1 VRRWWWTPA
10 IVFAAALALRAAIV
24 VQLGGTAL
32 FRTPELDSI
41 EYFQWAQQIAH
52 GDFSWPAAPSH
63 GPGYPFFLAALLF
76 ASRGSMFSVHILQ
89 AVAGSVT
96 AVIIALIGRRIA
108 GEKAGLAAGLFAA
121 FYGPLAL
128 IDVSIL
134 AEGLFV
140 LLLSASLLAMFR
152 SAAAK
157 PPFWVL
163 FFAGTALGLAIIVRP
178 TAAILTPVYAYF
190 VWRRATRTAFLV
202 FAIAVAYPVLPV
214 LAHNWMSTG
223 DLLAIQSGGGMNFYI
238 GNSPQHDGTA
248 WARPGGTWDWLRG
261 EAWRAGIRGA
271 AQEDQYYVSKT
282 FAEMRAAPAQ
292 FLALVARKLAW
303 LTQTEEIRDSHCY
316 DFFLQRAPLLR
327 VAMRFSVLLPFAVF
341 GIWISRRSMPWLV
354 AAYLIALTTGIL
366 ALVIGMRYRMPLL
379 PALFVFAGIG
389 AASLFERKNLIPF
402 AITFVVV
409 FALTHIWRHAPSHEL
424 AEEWA
429 MEGIALGK
437 EQRVADALSAFRRAN
452 ELDPRLGIG
461 WTGRG
466 DVELPLGKIA
476 EAESAYVQSIGVDP
490 RNARA
495 YAHLA
500 LVRAAQNNRPG
511 AIALLR
517 QAIAI
522 RPEEEALYNLSGFLF
537 AAGDLDGSE
546 KILRDMLS
554 LNPNDGEAMTGLAR
568 IAERRRQRH

>member
-1 VRRWWWTPA
+1 VRRWWTPA
-10 IVFAAALALRAAIV
+10 IVFAAALALRCAIV

-41 EYFQWAQQIAH
+41 EYFTWAQQIAH

-76 ASRGSMFSVHILQ
+76 VSRGSMFAVHVLQ

-96 AVIIALIGRRIA
+96 AVIIAWIARRIA

-121 FYGPLAL
+121 LYGPLAL

-140 LLLSASLLAMFR
+140 LLLSASLLAVIESMQ
-152 SAAAK
+152 SARPRAM
-157 PPFWVL
+157 L

-178 TAAILTPVYAYF
+178 TAAILIPVYAYF
-190 VWRRATRTAFLV
+190 VWRRASRAAFLV

-214 LAHNWMSTG
+214 LAHNWLATG
-223 DLLAIQSGGGMNFYI
+223 DMLAIQSGGGMNFYI
-238 GNSPQHDGTA
+238 GNSPRHDGTA

-271 AQEDQYYVSKT
+271 AREDQYYVGKT
-282 FAEMRAAPAQ
+282 FAEMRAAPGQ
-292 FLALVARKLAW
+292 FLALVARKLIW
-303 LTQTEEIRDSHCY
+303 LTQTEEIRDSHSF

-327 VAMRFSVLLPFAVF
+327 VAIRFSVLLPFAVF
-341 GIWISRRSMPWLV
+341 GIWISRRSMPWLLI
-354 AAYLIALTTGIL
+354 AYLVAMSIGVV
-366 ALVIGMRYRMPLL
+366 ALVIGLRYRMPLL

-389 AASLFERKNLIPF
+389 AASLFDRKNLIPF

-409 FALTHIWRHAPSHEL
+409 FALTHLWRHAPTHEL

-437 EQRVADALSAFRRAN
+437 EHRVADALSAFGRAN

-466 DVELPLGKIA
+466 DIELPLGKLI
-476 EAESAYVQSIGVDP
+476 EAERAYVQSIRVDP

-500 LVRAAQNNRPG
+500 LVRAAQNNRTG

-537 AAGDLDGSE
+537 ASGDLDGSE
-546 KILRDMLS
+546 TVLRDMLS
-554 LNPNDGEAMTGLAR
+554 LNPNDGEAMSGLAR
-568 IAERRRQRH
+568 IAEMRRQRH

>member
-1 VRRWWWTPA
+1 MRRWFTPA
-10 IVFAAALALRAAIV
+10 FVFAAALALRGAIV

-41 EYFQWAQQIAH
+41 EYFTWAQQIAH

-63 GPGYPFFLAALLF
+63 GPGYPLFLGALLF
-76 ASRGSMFSVHILQ
+76 VSRGSMFAVHMLQ

-96 AVIIALIGRRIA
+96 AVIIALIARRIA
-108 GEKAGLAAGLFAA
+108 GERAALAAGLFAA
-121 FYGPLAL
+121 LYGPLAL

-140 LLLSASLLAMFR
+140 LLLSASLLAVMESMQ
-152 SAAAK
+152 SARPRAM
-157 PPFWVL
+157 L

-178 TAAILTPVYAYF
+178 TAAILIPVYAYF
-190 VWRRATRTAFLV
+190 VWRRVNRAAFLV
-202 FAIAVAYPVLPV
+202 FALATAYPVFPV
-214 LAHNWMSTG
+214 LAHNWLSTG

-238 GNSPQHDGTA
+238 GNSPLHDGTA

-261 EAWRAGIRGA
+261 EAWRSGIRGA
-271 AQEDQYYVSKT
+271 AREDQYYAGKT
-282 FAEMRAAPAQ
+282 FAEMRASPGL
-292 FLALVARKLAW
+292 FLGLVARKLIW
-303 LTQTEEIRDSHCY
+303 LTQTEEIRDSHSL

-327 VAMRFSVLLPFAVF
+327 VAIRFSFLLPFAGF
-341 GIWISRRSMPWLV
+341 GIWISRRSMPWLL
-354 AAYLIALTTGIL
+354 AAYLVAMTVGVL

-389 AASLFERKNLIPF
+389 AASLFERKNIIPF

-409 FALTHIWRHAPSHEL
+409 FALTHIWRHAPTHQL

-437 EQRVADALSAFRRAN
+437 ENRVPDALSAFRRAN

-466 DVELPLGKIA
+466 DVELPLGKLI
-476 EAESAYVQSIGVDP
+476 EAEGAYMQSINVDP
-490 RNARA
+490 RHARA

-500 LVRAAQNNRPG
+500 LARAAQHDRSD

-517 QAIAI
+517 EAIAI

-546 KILRDMLS
+546 KVLRDMLS
-554 LNPNDGEAMTGLAR
+554 LNPNDGEAMSGLAK
-568 IAERRRQRH
+568 IAERRRRH